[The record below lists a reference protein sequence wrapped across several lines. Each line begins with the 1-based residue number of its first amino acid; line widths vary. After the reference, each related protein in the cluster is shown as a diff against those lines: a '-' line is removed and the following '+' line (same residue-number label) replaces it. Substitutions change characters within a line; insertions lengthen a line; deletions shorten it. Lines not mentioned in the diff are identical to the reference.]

1 MKILTIVGA
10 RPQFIKAA
18 ALTEAIKAFNVQAE
32 PRAGIARIEE
42 VSVHTGQHYDYNMD
56 RIFFGELGLTEPGY
70 HLGVGSA
77 NHGEQTGR
85 MLQGIEEVLLKEGPD
100 VVVVYGDTNSTLAG
114 ALAACKLHFP
124 VAHVEAGLRSYNRW
138 MPEEINRVVVD
149 HVSSFLFCPTHHAV
163 DNLRKEG
170 MVDGPIT
177 VAHVGDVMYDSI
189 LRNLE
194 IAEGK
199 SEILR
204 NLGLTTDDVPPSFAG
219 YALVTLHRAE
229 NTDDPLRMRDIFK
242 ALDEVSRQLMVVFPL
257 HPRTKKTLEG
267 LGIRGSSENLRLIEP
282 ISYFDML
289 LLERKARVIL
299 TDSGGVQKEAFWFGV
314 PCVTLREE
322 TEWVE
327 TVEAG
332 LNRLVGA
339 DAHEIIGA
347 AHDALELQQIPSTGK
362 REGIYGDGKAAD
374 KIVSI
379 LSAKLSGGLE

>member
-1 MKILTIVGA
+1 
-10 RPQFIKAA
+10 
-18 ALTEAIKAFNVQAE
+18 
-32 PRAGIARIEE
+32 
-42 VSVHTGQHYDYNMD
+42 
-56 RIFFGELGLTEPGY
+56 
-70 HLGVGSA
+70 
-77 NHGEQTGR
+77 
-85 MLQGIEEVLLKEGPD
+85 
-100 VVVVYGDTNSTLAG
+100 
-114 ALAACKLHFP
+114 LAACKLHFP
-124 VAHVEAGLRSYNRW
+124 VAHVEAGLRSYNRR

-149 HVSSFLFCPTHHAV
+149 HVSSFLFCPTENAV
-163 DNLRKEG
+163 HNLRKEG
-170 MVDGPIT
+170 IVDGSIT

-194 IAEGK
+194 IAEEK
-199 SEILR
+199 SEIPR
-204 NLGLTTDDVPPSFAG
+204 KLGLVADDVPPSFAG

-242 ALDEVSRQLMVVFPL
+242 ALHEVSRQLMVVFPL

-267 LGIRGSSENLRLIEP
+267 LGIKGSGENLRLIDP

-289 LLERKARVIL
+289 LLEKKARMIL

-314 PCVTLREE
+314 PCITVRDE

-339 DAHEIIGA
+339 DAHEIIEA
-347 AHDALELQQIPSTGK
+347 AHEALEPQQIPSTGK
-362 REGIYGDGKAAD
+362 REGIYGDGKAGD

-379 LSAKLSGGLE
+379 LLSKLSGGLW